1 MPNLKLSK
9 QANKSLSKIP
19 AKQRRQI
26 NERINKL
33 ASDPNAFHSVEL
45 KGYAPL
51 RRAKSGE
58 YHIIYQHDGEVL
70 YVILIEKRN
79 DDMVYR
85 SLKRLP
91 L

>member
-9 QANKSLSKIP
+9 QASKSLSKIP
-19 AKQRRQI
+19 AKQKRQI
-26 NERINKL
+26 NERINKI
-33 ASDPNAFHSVEL
+33 ASNPNAFQSVEL

-51 RRAKSGE
+51 RRVKSGE
-58 YHIIYQHDGEVL
+58 YRIIYEHNGEVL
-70 YVILIEKRN
+70 HVILIEKRN

-85 SLKRLP
+85 SLRRLP